1 MAKANSGLA
10 MGTTVWPV
18 IIVVRT
24 GVEAEG
30 CVPAINALNAAAVP
44 FGTDGP
50 PTLRAP
56 GAVGSVWG
64 VGGIG
69 LIAQNPMQIPCKIR
83 ASKKIRG

>member
-1 MAKANSGLA
+1 

-18 IIVVRT
+18 VIVVRT

-56 GAVGSVWG
+56 GAVDSVG
-64 VGGIG
+64 DVGGNG
-69 LIAQNPMQIPCKIR
+69 LMSLRPMQISRP
-83 ASKKIRG
+83 